1 MLRFNT
7 SGTNSDTVLGLY
19 PVVQPGRAPSGVQT
33 TTTDLWDRAD
43 ATPTQSVWTA
53 PTVARVHAVVS
64 ASANDTAAGTG
75 ARTVKVYGLTAWT
88 AVETSETVIMA
99 GATPVNT
106 TGSYVIIHRMVVLT
120 TGSGGTNA
128 GAITATAATDTT
140 VTATIRASVG
150 VGQTEMAI
158 YGWPSTQ
165 KLYVTS
171 FSASIQL
178 SSAGA
183 SHALAR
189 LLYNP
194 EPTGTLAHFNEVDLM
209 GLESTGVSSQ
219 KIEYNPPLVL
229 PGPGILKLNALA
241 SANDLDVSGR
251 FTAFLADN

>member
-7 SGTNSDTVLGLY
+7 SGTNNDTVLGLY
-19 PVVQPGRAPSGVQT
+19 PVIQTGRAPSGVQT
-33 TTTDLWDRAD
+33 TSTDLWDRGD
-43 ATPTQSVWTA
+43 ATPTQQLFTA
-53 PTVARVHAVVS
+53 PTTARVHAIVS
-64 ASANDTAAGTG
+64 GSANDTAAGTG

-150 VGQTEMAI
+150 QTEMAI

-178 SSAGA
+178 SSGGA
-183 SHALAR
+183 THALVR
-189 LLYNP
+189 MLYNP
-194 EPTGTLAHFNEVDLM
+194 EPTGTLAHFNEIDLM

-219 KIEYNPPLVL
+219 KIEYNPSLIL
-229 PGPGILKLNALA
+229 AGPGILKVNALA

-251 FTAFLADN
+251 FTAFLTDN